1 MQTLS
6 KAVLLAMMAT
16 AFAAPVCAE
25 EAEDGGFSA
34 NIGFV
39 SDYTFRGASQTNED
53 PALQGGLD
61 YGWANGVYIGTW
73 ASNVDFVPGDG
84 ANFELDTYVGWGT
97 ALNDNLALDLQFIR
111 YWYPGADADY
121 EYNELIAN
129 LTVAD
134 AVTFTLGYSND
145 VFASDETGI
154 YYAVSGSYG
163 LPWYEMSLNGSVGYY
178 DLDDALGDSVTD
190 FSVGLSKAF
199 GPLEGSITYVDT
211 DSSGDRVYGDNGGSR
226 VVLGLIL
233 GL

>member
-6 KAVLLAMMAT
+6 KAVLLAMVAT

-25 EAEDGGFSA
+25 EAEDGAFSA

-61 YGWANGVYIGTW
+61 YGWANGLYIGTW

-84 ANFELDTYVGWGT
+84 ANFELDTYVGWAT
-97 ALNDNLALDLQFIR
+97 DLNDILALDLQFVR

-121 EYNELIAN
+121 EYNELLAS
-129 LTVAD
+129 LTVTE

-145 VFASDETGI
+145 VFASDETGL

-163 LPWYEMSLNGSVGYY
+163 LPWYEMSLNGSLGYY
-178 DLDDALGDSVTD
+178 DLDDALGESVTD
-190 FSVGLSKAF
+190 FSFGLSKAF

-211 DSSGDRVYGDNGGSR
+211 DSAGDRAYGDNGGSR
-226 VVLGLIL
+226 VVLGLLL